1 MATSP
6 RNSHRRPQG
15 RRPMPPEP
23 SGMSTGAS
31 RLSGP
36 ERASDS
42 GSRYHLRDLFTPL
55 DTLLVSGGDPRLALD
70 AGDRLN
76 VYGCAAAPEP
86 EIWNFA
92 SSTAST
98 ISQAAYDRVALAREE
113 LMHKCLFDE
122 VEVAF
127 DSRCED
133 MRNELRGHLQL
144 PPRVEIVFSPSGTD
158 SQLHA
163 LFLARAVLG
172 APPVTIVV
180 GADQTGSGTI
190 HTARGHHFSSM
201 TASGLAVRKDGA
213 VAGLAGASL
222 ALPLLE
228 PGPAIVMRGDA
239 DAAVLRAVE
248 ATIAQGAPVLLQ
260 IMDAS
265 KLGWRA
271 PSAACLDEIARRW
284 PRKVQIVVDACQAR
298 LGRRRLRSYLDRGY
312 MVLISGSK
320 FFGGPAFSGALLVP
334 KGLSRSLDRIEGI
347 APGIFDYAGRCDW
360 PMAWTMLRS
369 RFERRPNFGQW
380 LRWEAALAEIGGYYA
395 VPGAFRAKMLAELAA
410 GIDSMIALSP
420 SLRSVPTATNT
431 VDADDEE
438 FAQTTIFP
446 FMLLRGGKPVS
457 TAETNA
463 IHQALA
469 RDMSEAFSGT
479 AADRQVAA
487 QRCLIGQPVRLERQ
501 DAAPQAV
508 LRLCVGARLVTEAWS
523 PDTAEA
529 QRNVQQI
536 LDRIAHVLVKIELLL
551 DRGAVAAAPVNS
563 AFEV

>member
-1 MATSP
+1 MRA
-6 RNSHRRPQG
+6 
-15 RRPMPPEP
+15 
-23 SGMSTGAS
+23 GAS
-31 RLSGP
+31 RLSEP
-36 ERASDS
+36 DRASD
-42 GSRYHLRDLFTPL
+42 GSRYRLRDLFTPL

-70 AGDRLN
+70 ARDGVN
-76 VYGCAAAPEP
+76 GYGCAASPEP

-98 ISQAAYDRVALAREE
+98 ISQAAYDRAALAREE

-122 VEVAF
+122 VEIAF
-127 DSRCED
+127 DARCEV
-133 MRNELRGHLQL
+133 MRDELRGHLQL
-144 PPRVEIVFSPSGTD
+144 PPRIDVVFSPSGTD

-163 LFLARAVLG
+163 LFLARAALG
-172 APPVTIVV
+172 ARPVTIVV

-190 HTARGHHFSSM
+190 HIARGHHFSSM

-213 VAGLAGASL
+213 VAGLAGASV
-222 ALPLLE
+222 ALPLLGTT
-228 PGPAIVMRGDA
+228 PGIAMRADA
-239 DAAVLRAVE
+239 DAAVLHAIE
-248 ATIAQGAPVLLQ
+248 TTIAQGAPVLLQ
-260 IMDAS
+260 IMDCS

-312 MVLISGSK
+312 MVLMSGSK

-360 PMAWTMLRS
+360 PMAWTALRS

-380 LRWEAALAEIGGYYA
+380 LRWEAALAEIGSYYA
-395 VPGAFRAKMLAELAA
+395 VPGAFRARVLAELAA
-410 GIDSMIALSP
+410 GIDNMIALSP
-420 SLRSVPTATNT
+420 SLRSVPAATGT
-431 VDADDEE
+431 VSVDDEE

-457 TAETNA
+457 IAETSA
-463 IHQALA
+463 IHRALA
-469 RDMSEAFSGT
+469 RDMSEDISGS

-501 DAAPQAV
+501 DWASQAV
-508 LRLCVGARLVTEAWS
+508 LRLCVGARLVTEVWS
-523 PDTAEA
+523 PDAAEA
-529 QRNVQQI
+529 GRNVQHV

-551 DRGAVAAAPVNS
+551 DRGAAAAVPVNS

>member
-1 MATSP
+1 MRA
-6 RNSHRRPQG
+6 
-15 RRPMPPEP
+15 
-23 SGMSTGAS
+23 GAF

-36 ERASDS
+36 ERALDGGS
-42 GSRYHLRDLFTPL
+42 GYRLRDLFTPL
-55 DTLLVSGGDPRLALD
+55 DTLLVSGGDSRLAVD
-70 AGDRLN
+70 ARDRVN
-76 VYGCAAAPEP
+76 GYGCAASPEP

-98 ISQAAYDRVALAREE
+98 ISQAAYDRAALAREE

-122 VEVAF
+122 VEIAF
-127 DSRCED
+127 DARCED
-133 MRNELRGHLQL
+133 MRDELRGHLQL
-144 PPRVEIVFSPSGTD
+144 PPRVDVVFSPSGTD

-180 GADQTGSGTI
+180 GADQTGSGTT
-190 HTARGHHFSSM
+190 HTARGHHFSFT

-222 ALPLLE
+222 ALPLLKTA
-228 PGPAIVMRGDA
+228 PGIAMRADA
-239 DAAVLRAVE
+239 DAAVLHAVE

-265 KLGWRA
+265 KLGWCA

-298 LGRRRLRSYLDRGY
+298 LGRRRLRSYLDRGC
-312 MVLISGSK
+312 MVLITGSK

-334 KGLSRSLDRIEGI
+334 NGLSRSLDRIEGI
-347 APGIFDYAGRCDW
+347 APGFFDYAGRCDW
-360 PMAWTMLRS
+360 PMAWTALRS

-380 LRWEAALAEIGGYYA
+380 LRWEAALAEIGSYYA
-395 VPGAFRAKMLAELAA
+395 VPGAFRAKVLAELAA

-420 SLRSVPTATNT
+420 SLRSVPTATRT
-431 VDADDEE
+431 AGVDDEE

-457 TAETNA
+457 TAETSA
-463 IHQALA
+463 VHRALA
-469 RDMSEAFSGT
+469 RDMNEEISGS

-501 DAAPQAV
+501 EEAPQAV

-523 PDTAEA
+523 ADAAEA

-551 DRGAVAAAPVNS
+551 DRGAVAAVPVNS
-563 AFEV
+563 GFEV

>member
-1 MATSP
+1 
-6 RNSHRRPQG
+6 
-15 RRPMPPEP
+15 
-23 SGMSTGAS
+23 MSTGAS
-31 RLSGP
+31 RLP
-36 ERASDS
+36 DIERSS
-42 GSRYHLRDLFTPL
+42 EGGSRYRLRDLFTPL
-55 DTLLVSGGDPRLALD
+55 DTLLVSGGDPRLTLD
-70 AGDRLN
+70 ASDRVN
-76 VYGCAAAPEP
+76 AYGCAASPEP

-98 ISQAAYDRVALAREE
+98 ISQLAYDRAALAREE

-127 DSRCED
+127 DARCEG
-133 MRNELRGHLQL
+133 MREELRGHLQL
-144 PPRVEIVFSPSGTD
+144 SPRVDIVFSPSGTD

-180 GADQTGSGTI
+180 GADQTGSGTA
-190 HTARGHHFSSM
+190 HTAGGRHFSTL

-213 VAGLAGASL
+213 VAGLAGDSIAV
-222 ALPLLE
+222 PLLDAAA
-228 PGPAIVMRGDA
+228 PGIAIRADA
-239 DAAVLRAVE
+239 DAAVMRAVE
-248 ATIAQGAPVLLQ
+248 DSLAQGRCVLLH
-260 IMDAS
+260 IMDSS

-284 PRKVQIVVDACQAR
+284 PRKVQVVVDACQAR

-312 MVLISGSK
+312 MVLMTGSK

-334 KGLSRSLDRIEGI
+334 KGLSRSIDRIGAI

-360 PMAWTMLRS
+360 PMAWTALRS

-380 LRWEAALAEIGGYYA
+380 LRWEAALAEIGSYYA
-395 VPGAFRAKMLAELAA
+395 VPGAFRARALTELAA

-420 SLRSVPTATNT
+420 SLQAVPNASMPAG
-431 VDADDEE
+431 ADDEE
-438 FAQTTIFP
+438 FAAATIFP
-446 FMLLRGGKPVS
+446 FTLLRDGQPVS
-457 TAETNA
+457 MADTSAV
-463 IHQALA
+463 HRALA
-469 RDMSEAFSGT
+469 RDMNDDVDGS

-487 QRCLIGQPVRLERQ
+487 QRCLVGQPVRLERA
-501 DAAPQAV
+501 DGNPQGL

-523 PDTAEA
+523 TDATQS
-529 QRNVQQI
+529 QRNLQHI

-551 DRGAVAAAPVNS
+551 NS
-563 AFEV
+563 ATATPRKFVLEA

>member
-1 MATSP
+1 
-6 RNSHRRPQG
+6 
-15 RRPMPPEP
+15 
-23 SGMSTGAS
+23 
-31 RLSGP
+31 
-36 ERASDS
+36 
-42 GSRYHLRDLFTPL
+42 
-55 DTLLVSGGDPRLALD
+55 
-70 AGDRLN
+70 
-76 VYGCAAAPEP
+76 
-86 EIWNFA
+86 
-92 SSTAST
+92 
-98 ISQAAYDRVALAREE
+98 
-113 LMHKCLFDE
+113 
-122 VEVAF
+122 
-127 DSRCED
+127 
-133 MRNELRGHLQL
+133 
-144 PPRVEIVFSPSGTD
+144 
-158 SQLHA
+158 
-163 LFLARAVLG
+163 
-172 APPVTIVV
+172 
-180 GADQTGSGTI
+180 
-190 HTARGHHFSSM
+190 
-201 TASGLAVRKDGA
+201 
-213 VAGLAGASL
+213 
-222 ALPLLE
+222 
-228 PGPAIVMRGDA
+228 MRGDV
-239 DAAVLRAVE
+239 DAAVLHAVE

-271 PSAACLDEIARRW
+271 PSAACLEEIARRW

-312 MVLISGSK
+312 IVLMSGSK

-347 APGIFDYAGRCDW
+347 APGICDYAGRCDW
-360 PMAWTMLRS
+360 PMAWTTLRS

-395 VPGAFRAKMLAELAA
+395 VPGAFRAKVLAELAA

-420 SLRSVPTATNT
+420 SLRPVAAATKTA
-431 VDADDEE
+431 DLDDEE

-446 FMLLRGGKPVS
+446 FLLLRGGKPVS
-457 TAETNA
+457 IAETNA
-463 IHQALA
+463 IHQALV
-469 RDMSEAFSGT
+469 RDMSEEISGS

-487 QRCLIGQPVRLERQ
+487 QRCLIGQPVRLERH

-529 QRNVQQI
+529 QRNVQHV

>member
-1 MATSP
+1 
-6 RNSHRRPQG
+6 
-15 RRPMPPEP
+15 
-23 SGMSTGAS
+23 MSAGAS
-31 RLSGP
+31 RLSEP
-36 ERASDS
+36 DRASD
-42 GSRYHLRDLFTPL
+42 GSRYRLRDLFTPL

-70 AGDRLN
+70 AGDRVN
-76 VYGCAAAPEP
+76 GYGCAASPEP

-98 ISQAAYDRVALAREE
+98 ISQAAYDRAALAREE

-122 VEVAF
+122 VEIAF
-127 DSRCED
+127 DARCED
-133 MRNELRGHLQL
+133 MRDELRGHLQL
-144 PPRVEIVFSPSGTD
+144 PPRVDVVFSPSGTD

-172 APPVTIVV
+172 ARPVTIVV
-180 GADQTGSGTI
+180 GADQTGSGTA
-190 HTARGHHFSSM
+190 HSARGHHFSSM
-201 TASGLAVRKDGA
+201 TASGFAVRKDGA
-213 VAGLAGASL
+213 VAGLAGASV

-228 PGPAIVMRGDA
+228 TAPGIAMRADA
-239 DAAVLRAVE
+239 DAAVLHAIETTVL
-248 ATIAQGAPVLLQ
+248 QGAPVLLQ
-260 IMDAS
+260 IMDCS

-312 MVLISGSK
+312 MVLMSGSK

-334 KGLSRSLDRIEGI
+334 KGLSRSIDRVEGI

-360 PMAWTMLRS
+360 PMGWTALRS
-369 RFERRPNFGQW
+369 RFDRRPNFGQW
-380 LRWEAALAEIGGYYA
+380 LRWEAALAEIGSYYA
-395 VPGAFRAKMLAELAA
+395 VSGAFRAKVLAELAA
-410 GIDSMIALSP
+410 GIDGMIALSP
-420 SLRSVPTATNT
+420 SLRSVPATTRTAS
-431 VDADDEE
+431 VDDEE

-457 TAETNA
+457 IAETSA
-463 IHQALA
+463 IHRAMA
-469 RDMSEAFSGT
+469 RDMNEEISGS

-487 QRCLIGQPVRLERQ
+487 LRCLIGQPVRLERQ
-501 DAAPQAV
+501 DEAPQAV
-508 LRLCVGARLVTEAWS
+508 LRLCVGARHVTEAWS
-523 PDTAEA
+523 PDAAER
-529 QRNVQQI
+529 QRNVQHV

-551 DRGAVAAAPVNS
+551 DRGAVAAVPVNS

>member
-1 MATSP
+1 M
-6 RNSHRRPQG
+6 
-15 RRPMPPEP
+15 
-23 SGMSTGAS
+23 SGGAS
-31 RLSGP
+31 RLSEP
-36 ERASDS
+36 EHASDG
-42 GSRYHLRDLFTPL
+42 GSRYRLRDLFTPL

-70 AGDRLN
+70 PEGRVNA
-76 VYGCAAAPEP
+76 YGCAASPEP

-98 ISQAAYDRVALAREE
+98 ISQAAYDRAALAREE

-127 DSRCED
+127 DARCED
-133 MRNELRGHLQL
+133 MRDELRGHLQL
-144 PPRVEIVFSPSGTD
+144 SPRVDVVFSPSGTD

-163 LFLARAVLG
+163 LFLARTILG
-172 APPVTIVV
+172 ARPVTIVV

-201 TASGLAVRKDGA
+201 TASGVAVRKDGA

-222 ALPLLE
+222 ALPLRE
-228 PGPAIVMRGDA
+228 AAPGIADA
-239 DAAVLRAVE
+239 DAAVLHAVE

-260 IMDAS
+260 IMDSS

-284 PRKVQIVVDACQAR
+284 PREVQIIVDACQAR

-312 MVLISGSK
+312 MVLITGSK

-334 KGLSRSLDRIEGI
+334 KGLSRSLDRGEGI
-347 APGIFDYAGRCDW
+347 APGILDYAGRCDW
-360 PMAWTMLRS
+360 PVAWTALRS
-369 RFERRPNFGQW
+369 RFERRPNFGRW
-380 LRWEAALAEIGGYYA
+380 LRWEAALAEIGSYYA
-395 VPGAFRAKMLAELAA
+395 VPAVSRAEMLADLGA

-420 SLRSVPTATNT
+420 SLRSVPTPTAITT
-431 VDADDEE
+431 ADADDEE
-438 FAQTTIFP
+438 FAQATIFP
-446 FMLLRGGKPVS
+446 FTLLRDGKPVS
-457 TAETNA
+457 IAETWA
-463 IHQALA
+463 VHRALA
-469 RDMSEAFSGT
+469 RDMSDEISGST
-479 AADRQVAA
+479 ADREIAA
-487 QRCLIGQPVRLERQ
+487 QRCLVGQPVRMERQ
-501 DAAPQAV
+501 DETPQAV

-523 PDTAEA
+523 PDTAKA
-529 QRNVQQI
+529 RRNVQHV

-551 DRGAVAAAPVNS
+551 DRGAAATVPVKS